1 MVRTHKFSTGVFN
14 ISQDALDGF
23 CESPET
29 YASAPNHREIWINP
43 EAKDM
48 ERLETIVHESLHA
61 EFPRMREETVR
72 AAGHN
77 IARSLSNVPRSK
89 KCRIKLSASSPDL
102 DRSQ

>member
-1 MVRTHKFSTGVFN
+1 MVKTHKFSTGVFK
-14 ISQDALDGF
+14 ISQGGLDGF
-23 CESPET
+23 ADSPEIV
-29 YASAPNHREIWINP
+29 ASAPKHREIWINP

-77 IARSLSNVPRSK
+77 IARLLWRLGY
-89 KCRIKLSASSPDL
+89 RG
-102 DRSQ
+102 